1 MTVASYLY
9 RDIDVRTHLCEIVMN
24 ACTRNHVC
32 KYVFILHGQKIKFES
47 SNYSI
52 PASVHPTMC
61 VYQLSVVNKCIV
73 DQ

>member
-24 ACTRNHVC
+24 VCTHNHAC
-32 KYVFILHGQKIKFES
+32 KYVFILGKIKFES

-61 VYQLSVVNKCIV
+61 VY
-73 DQ
+73 